1 MAAMAIPMMQAQTAR
16 TKAESMR
23 DMTTRNVVIKSNPMQ
38 ATQWGVRPTATP
50 KLRAGEINYL
60 WDFETDESF
69 EGWGAYDA
77 DGDGYNWGVD
87 DTGENSLSGVTCLV
101 SDSYLS
107 GGVGALDPQNW
118 LISPD
123 VPLDGILTIH
133 AMNYSSYF
141 ADKFGVYV
149 CVGEAQYLSDFVQIA
164 GDFTPGTSYQE
175 FTIDL
180 SEYAG
185 QMGCFAIVH
194 QNSYNMYHL
203 FIDDISL
210 AIPVRVNAPEDLTA
224 VPTDVTADVT
234 WTDTENAAWNLRYR
248 EYVDT
253 SENLLWDFET
263 DTEDNTNI
271 DLTDGWTC
279 IDADGDGN
287 EWYHLYGSNFV
298 NHTGNGH
305 VTSASYMGG
314 ALTPDNWLV
323 SPMVKLDGTLSFWAA
338 GQDADYAAEEFAV
351 YVSTG
356 DPTDPASFE
365 LISDQYIVAN
375 AEMTQYTFDLSRYG
389 GEDGYVAIRH
399 YHVSDM
405 FRLNVDDIEIIY
417 TEPAEWIYVD
427 NLDATNYTIDG
438 LTPETTYEVQVQ
450 AINNEGQMSNWTPS
464 TIFTTLEAQI
474 PQTAAP
480 VVEHHSGVNG
490 DHTMYVTVS
499 ESEPNCELEYR
510 YKYNDEEWSDWMPY
524 DGEFSFTEDGKYE
537 IEARAKADN
546 KEWSEVNVETGEGY
560 DQFQITP
567 RTAVNELNGQKAVA
581 AVRYYNAIGQEMAQP
596 SGMTIVVTTYSDGT
610 TSAVK
615 VMK

>member
-1 MAAMAIPMMQAQTAR
+1 
-16 TKAESMR
+16 
-23 DMTTRNVVIKSNPMQ
+23 
-38 ATQWGVRPTATP
+38 
-50 KLRAGEINYL
+50 
-60 WDFETDESF
+60 
-69 EGWGAYDA
+69 
-77 DGDGYNWGVD
+77 
-87 DTGENSLSGVTCLV
+87 
-101 SDSYLS
+101 
-107 GGVGALDPQNW
+107 
-118 LISPD
+118 
-123 VPLDGILTIH
+123 
-133 AMNYSSYF
+133 
-141 ADKFGVYV
+141 
-149 CVGEAQYLSDFVQIA
+149 
-164 GDFTPGTSYQE
+164 
-175 FTIDL
+175 
-180 SEYAG
+180 
-185 QMGCFAIVH
+185 
-194 QNSYNMYHL
+194 
-203 FIDDISL
+203 
-210 AIPVRVNAPEDLTA
+210 
-224 VPTDVTADVT
+224 
-234 WTDTENAAWNLRYR
+234 
-248 EYVDT
+248 
-253 SENLLWDFET
+253 
-263 DTEDNTNI
+263 
-271 DLTDGWTC
+271 
-279 IDADGDGN
+279 
-287 EWYHLYGSNFV
+287 
-298 NHTGNGH
+298 
-305 VTSASYMGG
+305 
-314 ALTPDNWLV
+314 
-323 SPMVKLDGTLSFWAA
+323 
-338 GQDADYAAEEFAV
+338 
-351 YVSTG
+351 
-356 DPTDPASFE
+356 
-365 LISDQYIVAN
+365 
-375 AEMTQYTFDLSRYG
+375 MTQYTFDLSRYG